1 MIMQK
6 LLVFI
11 AGLFAGAFVNLCI
24 YRIPRNEPVL
34 AGAMNCDGCGKR
46 YRLLQLAPVVSYILH
61 GGRCGYCKKIV
72 PWSHPVVE
80 ILTGIVLVLLFQRYG
95 WSVEF
100 AAFSYLALL
109 LVAMVF
115 IDIRHR
121 IIPNG
126 IVIAGLIGGAAVF
139 IYNLFIPFPY
149 YGAKSWWQPLA
160 GMLPGSVFLFMM
172 MLAGMLIYKSDEV
185 MGMGDVKIFAPIG
198 MFLGWRMCIVAL
210 LLSII
215 TGGMAGI
222 ILMLSGIKKRKDTIP
237 FGPYIAVGT
246 ILTILAG
253 WDVLY
258 WYTVK

>member
-1 MIMQK
+1 M
-6 LLVFI
+6 
-11 AGLFAGAFVNLCI
+11 CI
-24 YRIPRNEPVL
+24 YRIPRKEPVL
-34 AGAMNCDGCGKR
+34 AGAMNAAAAEKGTGCFNWCR
-46 YRLLQLAPVVSYILH
+46 WFHILN
-61 GGRCGYCKKIV
+61 GGRCGYCKNHSMEPSGRGDINRNCAGVTV
-72 PWSHPVVE
+72 PAVR
-80 ILTGIVLVLLFQRYG
+80 L
-95 WSVEF
+95 SVEF

-109 LVAMVF
+109 LMAMVF

-149 YGAKSWWQPLA
+149 YGARSWWQPLA

-198 MFLGWRMCIVAL
+198 MFLGWRMCIIAL

-215 TGGMAGI
+215 AGGAVGI
-222 ILMLSGIKKRKDTIP
+222 VLMLSGIKKRKDTIP

-246 ILTILAG
+246 IFTILAG

-258 WYTVK
+258 WYMVK